1 MKTVA
6 VLLKLFLP
14 PLLAFLFARKDFDLF
29 IRLVS
34 FFLLWFT
41 FGLIVEAL
49 AVPIFKLLKLKV
61 DLKPA
66 VFYTFAATLTVFVIF
81 LYNKTRPVV
90 ARLVFIGNG
99 KICADNRCLTFKDKT
114 ADVFSFRK
122 PVVVFYKNKRYRL
135 KGGIYLLNSNGKVK
149 AVLHTCKVYRKLFK
163 HKEKIKVESKP
174 LGVYERGFYKLLD
187 NASVEVYVNE
197 NPPEEQVAQRGEIL
211 EIKPLR

>member
-29 IRLVS
+29 TRLVS

-41 FGLIVEAL
+41 FGLVVEAL
-49 AVPIFKLLKLKV
+49 SVPIFKLLKLKI

-66 VFYTFAATLTVFVIF
+66 VFYAFGATFTVFAIF

-90 ARLVFIGNG
+90 AKLVFIGNG
-99 KICADNRCLTFKDKT
+99 KICVDNRCLNFKGKT

-122 PVVVFYKNKRYRL
+122 PVEISYKNKRYHL
-135 KGGIYLLNSNGKVK
+135 KRGVYLLNFDGKVE
-149 AVLHTCKVYRKLFK
+149 VLLHTCKVYRKLFK
-163 HKEKIKVESKP
+163 HKEKIKIESKT
-174 LGVYERGFYKLLD
+174 LGVYGKGFYKLLD
-187 NASVEVYVNE
+187 NASVEVYINE
-197 NPPEEQVAQRGEIL
+197 TPPEEQVARRKEIL